1 MLFGLKDGNVTYLS
15 LNSNEP
21 VFLWSLSTHMAKT
34 NSSIANILGFDF
46 LGNGNSGLF
55 ITRDDGS
62 LELYTYNIDS
72 ELELKFKEQ
81 LKEGLTGIQA
91 GKLSY

>member
-1 MLFGLKDGNVTYLS
+1 
-15 LNSNEP
+15 
-21 VFLWSLSTHMAKT
+21 MAKT

>member
-1 MLFGLKDGNVTYLS
+1 
-15 LNSNEP
+15 
-21 VFLWSLSTHMAKT
+21 MAKT

-46 LGNGNSGLF
+46 LGNGNSDLF

-72 ELELKFKEQ
+72 ELELKFKE
-81 LKEGLTGIQA
+81 
-91 GKLSY
+91 